1 MTTKSLVA
9 QTITCQ
15 TAACDQDITF
25 SDVRNAI
32 AGVISAA
39 QTAISTR
46 PLTAKAAYYSADAS
60 LNGDAAS
67 DIVGFNPYHQSV
79 DVKSFS
85 AANQLTVTLTFAS
98 EQDTL
103 HPNDQNLRVLL
114 FYRKGVN
121 KLVVTVNAQSPVK
134 DVSKAYIEAIYTS
147 ICLLLPDMN
156 TIKREEM
163 KIS

>member
-1 MTTKSLVA
+1 MTTNVLAA

-15 TAACDQDITF
+15 TAARHQDITS

-32 AGVISAA
+32 AGVVQAT
-39 QTAISTR
+39 QTAISPR
-46 PLTAKAAYYSADAS
+46 PLTAKAAYYNVSASAR
-60 LNGDAAS
+60 GDDVS
-67 DIVGFNPYHQSV
+67 NIIDFNPHCQSV

-98 EQDTL
+98 EQDT
-103 HPNDQNLRVLL
+103 HPNHQNLRVLL

-121 KLVVTVNAQSPVK
+121 KLVVAVNAQSPVK
-134 DVSKAYIEAIYTS
+134 DVSKAYIDAVYRGL
-147 ICLLLPDMN
+147 CLMLPDMN

-163 KIS
+163 QIS